1 MLKKY
6 FGITLLGAMIALSG
20 CETMP
25 TQTSAS
31 QISAINQANLVQ
43 RTWTATQ
50 LGNSM
55 LPTAANRQNLP
66 YLNFDAATQTVTGSD
81 SCNRITA
88 SYAAGRDT
96 LQLGQLA
103 TTRMACLNNNNL
115 DQKFH
120 EALNKVTHYQ
130 VYGKTLKLLDRHGN
144 LLIQFETPTAV
155 RYNV

>member
-81 SCNRITA
+81 SCNRLSG
-88 SYAAGRDT
+88 SYVAGRDT

>member
-55 LPTAANRQNLP
+55 LKTEANHQNLP

-81 SCNRITA
+81 SCNRLSG
-88 SYAAGRDT
+88 SYVAGRDT

-155 RYNV
+155 R

>member
-81 SCNRITA
+81 SCNRISA

-144 LLIQFETPTAV
+144 LLIQFETPTAA
-155 RYNV
+155 R

>member
-55 LPTAANRQNLP
+55 LKTEANRQNLP

-81 SCNRITA
+81 SCNRLTA

-130 VYGKTLKLLDRHGN
+130 AYGKTLKLLDRHGN

-155 RYNV
+155 R

>member
-55 LPTAANRQNLP
+55 LKTEANRQNLP

-81 SCNRITA
+81 SCNRLSG
-88 SYAAGRDT
+88 SYVAGRDT

-144 LLIQFETPTAV
+144 LLIQFETPTAA
-155 RYNV
+155 R

>member
-55 LPTAANRQNLP
+55 LNTAANRQNLP
-66 YLNFDAATQTVTGSD
+66 YLNFDATTQTVSGSD
-81 SCNRITA
+81 SCNRINA
-88 SYAAGRDT
+88 SYTAGRDT

-144 LLIQFETPTAV
+144 LLIQFETPTAA
-155 RYNV
+155 R

>member
-55 LPTAANRQNLP
+55 LKTEANRQNLP

-81 SCNRITA
+81 SCNRISA

-130 VYGKTLKLLDRHGN
+130 AYGKTLKLLDRHGN

-155 RYNV
+155 R

>member
-55 LPTAANRQNLP
+55 LKTEANRQNLP

-81 SCNRITA
+81 NCNRLSG
-88 SYAAGRDT
+88 SYVAGRDT

-144 LLIQFETPTAV
+144 LLIQFETPTAA
-155 RYNV
+155 R

>member
-20 CETMP
+20 CETMS

-55 LPTAANRQNLP
+55 LKTEANRQNLP

-81 SCNRITA
+81 SCNRLSG
-88 SYAAGRDT
+88 SYVAGRDT

-115 DQKFH
+115 DQKLH

-144 LLIQFETPTAV
+144 LLIQFETPTAA
-155 RYNV
+155 R

>member
-55 LPTAANRQNLP
+55 LKTEANRQNLP
-66 YLNFDAATQTVTGSD
+66 YLTFDAATQTVTGSD
-81 SCNRITA
+81 SCNRLSG
-88 SYAAGRDT
+88 SYVAGRDT

-144 LLIQFETPTAV
+144 LLIQFETPTAA
-155 RYNV
+155 R

>member
-55 LPTAANRQNLP
+55 LKTEANRQNLP

-81 SCNRITA
+81 SCNRISA

-155 RYNV
+155 R

>member
-55 LPTAANRQNLP
+55 LKTEANRQNLP

-81 SCNRITA
+81 SCNRLSG
-88 SYAAGRDT
+88 SYVAGRDT

-120 EALNKVTHYQ
+120 EALNTVRHYQ

-144 LLIQFETPTAV
+144 LLIQFETPTAA
-155 RYNV
+155 R

>member
-55 LPTAANRQNLP
+55 LKTAANRQNLP

-81 SCNRITA
+81 SCNRLSG
-88 SYAAGRDT
+88 SYVAGRDT

-144 LLIQFETPTAV
+144 LLIQFETPTAA
-155 RYNV
+155 R

>member
-55 LPTAANRQNLP
+55 LKTEANRQNLP

-81 SCNRITA
+81 SCNRISA

>member
-55 LPTAANRQNLP
+55 LKTEANRQNLP

-81 SCNRITA
+81 SCNRLSG
-88 SYAAGRDT
+88 SYVAGRDT

-144 LLIQFETPTAV
+144 LLIQFETPTAA

>member
-55 LPTAANRQNLP
+55 LKTEANRQNLP

-81 SCNRITA
+81 SCNRLSG
-88 SYAAGRDT
+88 SYVAGRNT

-144 LLIQFETPTAV
+144 LLIQFETPTAA
-155 RYNV
+155 R

>member
-55 LPTAANRQNLP
+55 LKTEANRQNLP

-81 SCNRITA
+81 SCNRLSG
-88 SYAAGRDT
+88 SYVAGRDT

-103 TTRMACLNNNNL
+103 TTRMACFNNNNL

-144 LLIQFETPTAV
+144 LLIQFETPTAA
-155 RYNV
+155 R

>member
-55 LPTAANRQNLP
+55 LKTEANRQNLP

-81 SCNRITA
+81 SCNRLSC
-88 SYAAGRDT
+88 SYVAGRDT

-155 RYNV
+155 R

>member
-55 LPTAANRQNLP
+55 LKTEANRQNLP

-81 SCNRITA
+81 SCNRLSG
-88 SYAAGRDT
+88 SYVAGRDT

-130 VYGKTLKLLDRHGN
+130 VYGKTLKLLDHHGN
-144 LLIQFETPTAV
+144 LLIQFETPTAA
-155 RYNV
+155 R

>member
-55 LPTAANRQNLP
+55 LKTEANRQNLP

-81 SCNRITA
+81 SCNRLSG
-88 SYAAGRDT
+88 SYVAGRDT

-103 TTRMACLNNNNL
+103 TTQMACLNNNNL

-155 RYNV
+155 R

>member
-55 LPTAANRQNLP
+55 LKTEANRQNLP

-81 SCNRITA
+81 SCNRLSG
-88 SYAAGRDT
+88 SYVAGRDT

-103 TTRMACLNNNNL
+103 TTRMPCLNNNNL

-144 LLIQFETPTAV
+144 LLIQFETPTAA
-155 RYNV
+155 R

>member
-25 TQTSAS
+25 TQTSVS

-55 LPTAANRQNLP
+55 LKTEANRQNLP

-81 SCNRITA
+81 SCNRLSG
-88 SYAAGRDT
+88 SYVAGRDT

-103 TTRMACLNNNNL
+103 TTRMACLNNKNL

-144 LLIQFETPTAV
+144 LLIQFETPTAA
-155 RYNV
+155 R

>member
-20 CETMP
+20 CENMP

-31 QISAINQANLVQ
+31 QITAINQANLVQ

-55 LPTAANRQNLP
+55 LNTAANRQNLP
-66 YLNFDAATQTVTGSD
+66 YLNFDATTQTVSGSD
-81 SCNRITA
+81 SCNRINA
-88 SYAAGRDT
+88 SYTAGRDT

-120 EALNKVTHYQ
+120 EAMNKVTHYQ

-155 RYNV
+155 R

>member
-55 LPTAANRQNLP
+55 LKTEANRQNLP

-81 SCNRITA
+81 SCNRLSG
-88 SYAAGRDT
+88 SYVAGRDT

-130 VYGKTLKLLDRHGN
+130 VYGKTLKLMDRHGN
-144 LLIQFETPTAV
+144 LLIQLESAV
-155 RYNV
+155 QPR

>member
-55 LPTAANRQNLP
+55 LKTEANRQNLP

-96 LQLGQLA
+96 LHLGQLA

-155 RYNV
+155 R

>member
-55 LPTAANRQNLP
+55 LNTAANRQNLP

-81 SCNRITA
+81 SCNRLSG
-88 SYAAGRDT
+88 SYVAGRDT

-144 LLIQFETPTAV
+144 LLIQFETPTAA
-155 RYNV
+155 R

>member
-55 LPTAANRQNLP
+55 FKTEANRQNLP

-81 SCNRITA
+81 SCNRLSG
-88 SYAAGRDT
+88 SYVAGRDT

-144 LLIQFETPTAV
+144 LLIQFETPTAA
-155 RYNV
+155 R

>member
-55 LPTAANRQNLP
+55 LKTEANRQNLP

-81 SCNRITA
+81 SCNRISG
-88 SYAAGRDT
+88 SYVAGRDT
-96 LQLGQLA
+96 LQLGQLGNHA
-103 TTRMACLNNNNL
+103 NGL
-115 DQKFH
+115 
-120 EALNKVTHYQ
+120 
-130 VYGKTLKLLDRHGN
+130 LK
-144 LLIQFETPTAV
+144 
-155 RYNV
+155 

>member
-55 LPTAANRQNLP
+55 LKTEANRQNLP

-81 SCNRITA
+81 SCNRLSG
-88 SYAAGRDT
+88 SYVAGRDT

>member
-55 LPTAANRQNLP
+55 LKTEANRQNLP

-81 SCNRITA
+81 SCNRISA

-130 VYGKTLKLLDRHGN
+130 AYGKTLKLLDRHGN

>member
-55 LPTAANRQNLP
+55 LNIAANRQNLP

>member
-55 LPTAANRQNLP
+55 LKTEANRQNLP

-81 SCNRITA
+81 SCNRLSG
-88 SYAAGRDT
+88 SYVAGRDT

-144 LLIQFETPTAV
+144 LLIQFETLTAA
-155 RYNV
+155 R

>member
-81 SCNRITA
+81 SCNRLSG
-88 SYAAGRDT
+88 SYVAGRDT

-144 LLIQFETPTAV
+144 LLIQFETPTAA
-155 RYNV
+155 R

>member
-55 LPTAANRQNLP
+55 LKTEANRQNLP

-81 SCNRITA
+81 SCNRINA
-88 SYAAGRDT
+88 SYTAGRDT

-155 RYNV
+155 R

>member
-55 LPTAANRQNLP
+55 LKTEANRQNLP

-81 SCNRITA
+81 SCNRLSG
-88 SYAAGRDT
+88 SYVAGRDT
-96 LQLGQLA
+96 LQLGKLA

-144 LLIQFETPTAV
+144 LLIQFETPTAA
-155 RYNV
+155 R

>member
-55 LPTAANRQNLP
+55 LKTEANRQNLP

-81 SCNRITA
+81 SCNRLSG
-88 SYAAGRDT
+88 SYVAGRDT

-144 LLIQFETPTAV
+144 LLIQFETPTTA
-155 RYNV
+155 R

>member
-155 RYNV
+155 R

>member
-55 LPTAANRQNLP
+55 LKTEANRQNLP
-66 YLNFDAATQTVTGSD
+66 YLNFDATTQTVSGSD
-81 SCNRITA
+81 SCNRINA
-88 SYAAGRDT
+88 SYTAGRDT

-155 RYNV
+155 R